1 MPIGIIF
8 TDSELWQEQRRF
20 SLRHLRD
27 LGFGKTSIESQ
38 MMDEVH
44 DLLEDLKASAKRATN
59 GVVDFKGTFGVS
71 VVNVLWA
78 IMGGERYRRD
88 DARFRQLLLDVE
100 LSFRTANPLLA
111 IVPFPEVLFKKYPA
125 VTRLLDI
132 SNDTI
137 LPLQKFVQ
145 VLFFFNHLLKFI
157 IIEMF
162 KQLENS

>member
-1 MPIGIIF
+1 
-8 TDSELWQEQRRF
+8 
-20 SLRHLRD
+20 
-27 LGFGKTSIESQ
+27 

-44 DLLEDLKASAKRATN
+44 DLLEDLRASAKATN

-78 IMGGERYRRD
+78 IMGGERYKRD

-100 LSFRTANPLLA
+100 LSFRTGNPLLA
-111 IVPFPEVLFKKYPA
+111 TIPFPEVLFKKYPA

-137 LPLQKFVQ
+137 LPLQRFVQ
-145 VLFFFNHLLKFI
+145 VLIFLNHILKLI
-157 IIEMF
+157 IM
-162 KQLENS
+162 